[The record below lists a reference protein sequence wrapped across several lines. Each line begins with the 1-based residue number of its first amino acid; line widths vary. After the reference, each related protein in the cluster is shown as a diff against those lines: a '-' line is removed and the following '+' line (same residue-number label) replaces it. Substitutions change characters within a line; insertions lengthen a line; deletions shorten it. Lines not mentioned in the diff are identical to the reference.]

1 MVSSDTVIPVF
12 SHGSEED
19 ETAVVMALFF
29 SFCNILLAFK
39 TGWMN
44 MIMNAKMSFVCLFV
58 FYAPK
63 KVQTFNQYEVYYHWG
78 H

>member
-1 MVSSDTVIPVF
+1 MVGSYTAVPVF

-29 SFCNILLAFK
+29 LFYFVSIK

-44 MIMNAKMSFVCLFV
+44 MNVKM
-58 FYAPK
+58 
-63 KVQTFNQYEVYYHWG
+63 
-78 H
+78 